1 MKSIYLVR
9 GILSNMLNW
18 RTRSFKYNVAL
29 REEIFSNQEVLNILS
44 HIKKKY
50 NKIDTLLQQ
59 HILTLSIFVKG
70 IIHRGMIA
78 EFQE

>member
-29 REEIFSNQEVLNILS
+29 REEIFTY
-44 HIKKKY
+44 KKKY

>member
-1 MKSIYLVR
+1 
-9 GILSNMLNW
+9 MLNW
-18 RTRSFKYNVAL
+18 STRSFKYNVAL
-29 REEIFSNQEVLNILS
+29 REEIFTY
-44 HIKKKY
+44 KKKY

-70 IIHRGMIA
+70 IIHRGTIA